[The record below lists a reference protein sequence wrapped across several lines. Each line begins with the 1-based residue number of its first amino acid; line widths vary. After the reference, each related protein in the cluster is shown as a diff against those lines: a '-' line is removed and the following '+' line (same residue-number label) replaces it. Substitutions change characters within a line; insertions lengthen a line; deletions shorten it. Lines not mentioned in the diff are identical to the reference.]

1 MGLLDQ
7 KDKGQGPGNR
17 KPDEKPPKLS
27 PGATT
32 EQIMKQAMEDEKNI
46 VGSDLTKMKKGEQ
59 EKKKD
64 DLTGKTD
71 EELGLVKFSE
81 EDYALV
87 DQVVFKG
94 YAEKEYKFGAQ
105 DKFRATIT
113 TSTSN
118 EELAMEKILMD
129 IAENEKLSD
138 QAFTQHMGIL
148 LLSLSLK
155 SINGKDFP
163 DNPALKLELLKSAFL
178 KLLEFERD
186 GKTEKYEEQL
196 NNIIKIVKKRIAYI
210 KALPTALTETLAQK
224 RSNLE
229 MMIKKL
235 LDGGAL
241 KNS

>member
-32 EQIMKQAMEDEKNI
+32 EKIMKQAMDDEKNI
-46 VGSDLTKMKKGEQ
+46 VGSDLTKTKKDKQ

-94 YAEKEYKFGAQ
+94 YAEKEYKFGQSNRFKAV
-105 DKFRATIT
+105 IT

-118 EELAMEKILMD
+118 EELAMEKILME
-129 IAENEKLSD
+129 IAESEKLSD

-148 LLSLSLK
+148 LLALSLK
-155 SINGKDFP
+155 SVNGKNFP
-163 DNPALKLELLKSAFL
+163 DNPALQLGLLKSAFL

-186 GKTEKYEEQL
+186 GQAEKYNEQL
-196 NNIIKIVKKRIAYI
+196 GNIIKIVQKRVAYV

-241 KNS
+241 KNF